1 MKDYI
6 ETVSLDAFLL
16 KVQTIFL
23 LGISSSLLCNDSKK
37 KEVDDTRL
45 KVKIQV
51 DFSCFG
57 GLIPISQILLHV
69 G

>member
-37 KEVDDTRL
+37 EVDDTRL